1 MFGTCE
7 LCEEQNTEVMFAKG
21 VEACYA
27 CLRLTEE
34 LDEPIQIIDPA
45 EWQELT
51 LDKET
56 L

>member
-27 CLRLTEE
+27 CLTLTEDTNEIEEEEE
-34 LDEPIQIIDPA
+34 L
-45 EWQELT
+45 
-51 LDKET
+51 
-56 L
+56 